1 MGSPCYSSGE
11 TWCSELIL
19 INALD
24 LILMYLQEVALTPDF
39 ENAPVVVRERPP
51 PAEEFTEDGW
61 KDVPEE
67 EKPMIST
74 QDAKVIKAQV
84 KEARRMRIYVETGE
98 LADSDDDDPDIE
110 EVERPDLLRSWDD
123 L

>member
-1 MGSPCYSSGE
+1 M
-11 TWCSELIL
+11 IL

-24 LILMYLQEVALTPDF
+24 LILMYLQEVALAPDF

-61 KDVPEE
+61 KDVPEV

-74 QDAKVIKAQV
+74 LDAKVIKAQV

-98 LADSDDDDPDIE
+98 LADSDDDDSDIE